1 MVRSWMRQL
10 VRDGRC
16 RVRSRH
22 EVKYLRSSRFRA
34 LGPRGVD
41 NCPTPWRRILED
53 EMRLKSTM
61 GVLPLVFGRTHFRRL
76 PCLVPRFA
84 I

>member
-22 EVKYLRSSRFRA
+22 EAKYLRSSRFSA
-34 LGPRGVD
+34 LGPPGGVD
-41 NCPTPWRRILED
+41 SCQTPWRRILED
-53 EMRLKSTM
+53 EMRLKLTM
-61 GVLPLVFGRTHFRRL
+61 GGHPCFR
-76 PCLVPRFA
+76 
-84 I
+84 